1 MGSSTGNAFD
11 RLRLEAKFLLK
22 DVQRGDEAA
31 FLRFTQYWPA
41 TGPSGEVRNLAR
53 AQLVIARERGY
64 RSWTHLKTSLLG
76 NEERIMSEQKNA
88 GVTDYRSGYSHKDV
102 GVLLGIP
109 EEQVG
114 KLANEIMK
122 DPPRF
127 LTAVDIDRVWVKA
140 KPWLVTLKSNDGRIP
155 VEHHRMVQDAILK
168 AGAIRV
174 ADRIQWRFA
183 TQEEAERAAR
193 QQPVIDGYAWIVT
206 KMGTATPWK
215 TEGKV
220 VTLSIDYVDVEGCDH
235 AGCYIGFP
243 VLD

>member
-1 MGSSTGNAFD
+1 
-11 RLRLEAKFLLK
+11 
-22 DVQRGDEAA
+22 
-31 FLRFTQYWPA
+31 
-41 TGPSGEVRNLAR
+41 
-53 AQLVIARERGY
+53 
-64 RSWTHLKTSLLG
+64 
-76 NEERIMSEQKNA
+76 MSEQKNA
-88 GVTDYRSGYSHKDV
+88 AVIDHRWGYSHKDV
-102 GVLLGIP
+102 GALLGIP

-140 KPWLVTLKSNDGRIP
+140 KPWLVTLKGNDGRIP

-183 TQEEAERAAR
+183 TKEEAERAAR
-193 QQPVIDGYAWIVT
+193 QQPVIDGYTWVVSRF
-206 KMGTATPWK
+206 GTATPWK
-215 TEGKV
+215 TEKQA
-220 VTLSIDYVDVEGCDH
+220 VTLSIDYGDPETDL
-235 AGCYIGFP
+235 AGCYVGFP